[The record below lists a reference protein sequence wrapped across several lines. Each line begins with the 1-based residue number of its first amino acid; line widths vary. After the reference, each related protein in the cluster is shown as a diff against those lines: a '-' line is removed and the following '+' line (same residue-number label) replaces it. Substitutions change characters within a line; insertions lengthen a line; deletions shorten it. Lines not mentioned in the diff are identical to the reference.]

1 MSVCGLGRGTD
12 HSIPAPAPLTVYWL
26 YQQRDE
32 HSREE
37 PERSDPVNPFMLYTH
52 LLPPKPVPTL
62 SRKVLKLTV
71 LQIYRLWPAST
82 KRMFGGSPH

>member
-1 MSVCGLGRGTD
+1 MNGDGPPDHQPGRPPVSVCGLGRGTD

-62 SRKVLKLTV
+62 SRKVLKLM
-71 LQIYRLWPAST
+71 RN
-82 KRMFGGSPH
+82 